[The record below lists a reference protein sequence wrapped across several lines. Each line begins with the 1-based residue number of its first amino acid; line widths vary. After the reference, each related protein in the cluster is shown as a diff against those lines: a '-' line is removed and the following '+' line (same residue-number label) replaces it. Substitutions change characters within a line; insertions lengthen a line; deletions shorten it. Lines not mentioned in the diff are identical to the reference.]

1 MQRGMDMEKL
11 NRKRKEKLNH
21 FISII
26 FILSGSIFD
35 VVDEFLNTNYDT
47 WVEIHCFLKDVQ
59 FIGFALLLFT
69 VCNYKRLRIKALAFM
84 LIIWRT
90 LVCGLNIA
98 TPESPLWWAV
108 TLMYAIYL
116 IFLYRIYTLKDLP
129 PIYLTKDDWPVVENT
144 TKTFNILLP
153 VNSFRGLLQILLT
166 RSSPKYETRLLVTNG
181 YIYSVQNNRYVK
193 QDYDPRVVKDLMQKA
208 GARIK
213 LIGYIDYSEVIRIN
227 SYLGK
232 RTITGIRDCR
242 RLEL

>member
-1 MQRGMDMEKL
+1 MEKL

-21 FISII
+21 VTSII

-35 VVDEFLNTNYDT
+35 VVDEIINTNYDT

-98 TPESPLWWAV
+98 MPESPLLWAV

-116 IFLYRIYTLKDLP
+116 IFLYRIYTLE
-129 PIYLTKDDWPVVENT
+129 DWPPQFLGVYEWSAT
-144 TKTFNILLP
+144 EETQKTFNVLLP
-153 VNSFRGLLQILLT
+153 VNSFRGLLQILFT
-166 RSSPKYETRLLVTNG
+166 RSSPKYETRLLITGGN
-181 YIYSVQNNRYVK
+181 IYSVQNNTYVK
-193 QDYDPRVVKDLMQKA
+193 QKYNPDVIQDLMQKT

-213 LIGYIDYSEVIRIN
+213 LISCVDSEEMQKVN
-227 SYLGK
+227 ELLGK